1 MPLAQGLDEPQAQC
15 NQVSKM
21 SDWLDV
27 NDVVEF
33 LQEVGVQMV
42 MLSGQRVKVNHNILL
57 HCDVVHYMDEV
68 QQRLQHTGRG
78 NKHTGLL

>member
-1 MPLAQGLDEPQAQC
+1 
-15 NQVSKM
+15 M

-78 NKHTGLL
+78 NKDTGLLWVYIYLQFC